1 MSHSE
6 NTSKTHLS
14 EGTLSNSTA
23 TDAALITMT
32 LPMSLD
38 GEAWHDIK
46 FEGETA
52 RYVDQQ
58 AAAYVITYRDR
69 MHFGVCESVRWADF
83 PATSRAIFL
92 EAYVPAHEH
101 LSI

>member
-1 MSHSE
+1 MPHSE
-6 NTSKTHLS
+6 NTTNNPLAD
-14 EGTLSNSTA
+14 GVPSNGTA
-23 TDAALITMT
+23 TDPALITMT

-38 GEAWHDIK
+38 GEAGHVIE

-52 RYVDQQ
+52 RYVDRQ
-58 AAAYVITYRDR
+58 AAAYVIAYRDR

-83 PATSRAIFL
+83 PATYHAIFL
-92 EAYVPAHEH
+92 EAYAPAHER

>member
-6 NTSKTHLS
+6 NTPKSPVS
-14 EGTLSNSTA
+14 DSALSNSSVA
-23 TDAALITMT
+23 NAALITMT
-32 LPMSLD
+32 LPVSFD
-38 GEAWHDIK
+38 GEAWHDIQ

-58 AAAYVITYRDR
+58 AAAYVIAYRDR
-69 MHFGVCESVRWADF
+69 MLFGVCESVRWADF

-101 LSI
+101 RST

>member
-6 NTSKTHLS
+6 NTPKSPLS

-23 TDAALITMT
+23 TDTALITMT

-38 GEAWHDIK
+38 DEAWHDIK

-58 AAAYVITYRDR
+58 AAAYVIAYRDR
-69 MHFGVCESVRWADF
+69 VQFGVCESVRWADF
-83 PATSRAIFL
+83 PATYHAIFR
-92 EAYVPAHEH
+92 EAYAPAHEH